1 MGDSRQSVTDEEI
14 IRLLKT
20 GLRPVWTNSTLAEEL
35 DITRQTANR
44 RLNQLE
50 HESEKV
56 ESVKVGRA
64 TAYYVPGVEPLPAGD
79 TIEERHRQ
87 SIIQAYTDRFVGL
100 ESAPW
105 TAVHPNDGPAE
116 AGDKVQLLVTG
127 TPGNWGHMRAFTWD
141 NRREKLPEGET
152 DNDRTQALVSGQLY
166 GRPTTPI
173 EHIDYSAHGNDWDLE
188 MHIGINEVE
197 TEKGIALLATG
208 VKRHW
213 IVPENDAVF
222 LTDVEVDYISPQ
234 GEGQDLPVMEFDAS
248 GEEVHAE
255 IVDEAENEL
264 SESEDGSDD
273 GPGPYHGGGEPG
285 L

>member
-1 MGDSRQSVTDEEI
+1 MGNSRRSVTNEE
-14 IRLLKT
+14 LLTTLKS
-20 GLRPVWTNSTLAEEL
+20 GRRPVWTNSTIAKEY
-35 DITRQTANR
+35 DITRQTAHNR
-44 RLNQLE
+44 LQELAEQANE
-50 HESEKV
+50 V
-56 ESVKVGRA
+56 ETLKVGRT
-64 TAYYVPGVEPLPAGD
+64 TAYYVPGVTPLPGE
-79 TIEERHRQ
+79 TVEEKHRN

-100 ESAPW
+100 EHAPW

-127 TPGNWGHMRAFTWD
+127 TPGDWGHMRAFTWD

-208 VKRHW
+208 VRRHW

-273 GPGPYHGGGEPG
+273 GPRPYYGGDEPG